1 MEMTATR
8 TFAPWVEPI
17 AAELR
22 GTRAEIANA
31 ARLMLPDIWGWL
43 SPLPGWTYK
52 DLLAHTATGDWVFQ
66 RIVGAAVAG
75 DPIDLSFLDQ
85 LNETNQRLVDE
96 RKERT
101 PEELIAELEAESEK
115 SQELLAQLSDAHEA
129 LQPEGAPMSLGDFL
143 RNFHTHDLGHLAQLK
158 TATDNVML

>member
-1 MEMTATR
+1 MTTTR

-22 GTRAEIANA
+22 TTRAEIANA

-52 DLLAHTATGDWVFQ
+52 DLLAHCATGDWVCQ
-66 RIVGAAVAG
+66 KLVRAAAG
-75 DPIDLSFLDQ
+75 GEQLDLGFLAQ
-85 LNETNQRLVDE
+85 LNETNQQLVDE
-96 RKERT
+96 RKGRA
-101 PEELIAELEAESEK
+101 PGELIAELETESEK
-115 SQELLAQLSDAHEA
+115 TQELLSRLSEEHDG
-129 LQPEGAPMSLGDFL
+129 LKPEGAPMSLGDFL
-143 RNFHTHDLGHLAQLK
+143 RNFHSHDLDHLAQLK

>member
-1 MEMTATR
+1 MTTTR
-8 TFAPWVEPI
+8 TFALWVEPI
-17 AAELR
+17 ATELR
-22 GTRAEIANA
+22 FTRGEIANA

-52 DLLAHTATGDWVFQ
+52 DLLAHCAIGDWVCQ
-66 RIVGAAVAG
+66 TLLRAAVAG
-75 DPIDLSFLDQ
+75 EQIDLRFLDQ
-85 LNETNQRLVDE
+85 LNESNQRLVDE

-115 SQELLAQLSDAHEA
+115 TQALLAQLSEEHDG
-129 LQPEGAPMSLGDFL
+129 LKPEGAPMSLGAFL
-143 RNFHTHDLGHLAQLK
+143 RDFHSHDLGHLAQLK

>member
-1 MEMTATR
+1 MTTR

-22 GTRAEIANA
+22 HTRGEIANA

-52 DLLAHTATGDWVFQ
+52 DLLAHCATGDWVCQ
-66 RIVGAAVAG
+66 KLLRAAIAG
-75 DPIDLSFLDQ
+75 EQIDLRFLDR
-85 LNETNQRLVDE
+85 LNETNQQLVDE
-96 RKERT
+96 RKDRV
-101 PEELIAELEAESEK
+101 PEDVIAELEAESEK
-115 SQELLAQLSDAHEA
+115 TQELLSQLTEEHEG
-129 LQPEGAPMSLGDFL
+129 LKPEGAPMSLGEFL
-143 RNFHTHDLGHLAQLK
+143 RNFHSHDEGHLAQLK

>member
-1 MEMTATR
+1 MTTR

-22 GTRAEIANA
+22 HTRAEIANA

-52 DLLAHTATGDWVFQ
+52 DLLAHAATGDWVCQ
-66 RIVGAAVAG
+66 TILRASIARERL
-75 DPIDLSFLDQ
+75 DLTFLDQ
-85 LNETNQRLVDE
+85 LNETNARLVEE
-96 RKERT
+96 RKGRS
-101 PEELIAELEAESEK
+101 PEELIAELEAEAEET
-115 SQELLAQLSDAHEA
+115 QALLAQLEVAHDG
-129 LQPEGAPMSLGDFL
+129 LKPEGAPMSLGDYL
-143 RNFHTHDLGHLAQLK
+143 RGFHAHDLGHLAQLK